1 MTNRLRIFI
10 DGTWLARN
18 RGVFARE
25 LGRPVVLDFEALPGV
40 LAAKAACGLKL
51 ENYVVA
57 GTHYYGSIPEDYD
70 MLDNALVQKQRAFF
84 FMLREKFRYQL
95 EIYNIDF
102 KGHRVPKEYWGTFT
116 PHEKEV
122 DAALATALVD
132 GAAADSYDTAVCVL
146 GDLDLMPAITRA
158 RKHGKRIVLASVG
171 GSCSREYI
179 PGVTVDAPILW
190 IERFIPEIERV
201 KKLVCSALYHPEA
214 LPREFPAPLLNARA
228 EDCYCELC
236 AKLAERL
243 RFADSGQFSGA
254 NTPELQ
260 AAHSVPSASSAVGI
274 VTKVVQAKGFGFIT
288 ARGERSFFH
297 VSDLIDIAWTSVKCG
312 MKVAFD
318 IGNAPSLDKAGRSVR
333 IRPCGGT
340 MQVFQAV

>member
-102 KGHRVPKEYWGTFT
+102 KGHRVPKESTGELLRRMKKRWT
-116 PHEKEV
+116 PRWQRRWWTAPRRTPTTLPYV
-122 DAALATALVD
+122 FLAT
-132 GAAADSYDTAVCVL
+132 
-146 GDLDLMPAITRA
+146 
-158 RKHGKRIVLASVG
+158 
-171 GSCSREYI
+171 
-179 PGVTVDAPILW
+179 W
-190 IERFIPEIERV
+190 I
-201 KKLVCSALYHPEA
+201 
-214 LPREFPAPLLNARA
+214 
-228 EDCYCELC
+228 
-236 AKLAERL
+236 
-243 RFADSGQFSGA
+243 
-254 NTPELQ
+254 
-260 AAHSVPSASSAVGI
+260 
-274 VTKVVQAKGFGFIT
+274 
-288 ARGERSFFH
+288 
-297 VSDLIDIAWTSVKCG
+297 
-312 MKVAFD
+312 
-318 IGNAPSLDKAGRSVR
+318 
-333 IRPCGGT
+333 
-340 MQVFQAV
+340 